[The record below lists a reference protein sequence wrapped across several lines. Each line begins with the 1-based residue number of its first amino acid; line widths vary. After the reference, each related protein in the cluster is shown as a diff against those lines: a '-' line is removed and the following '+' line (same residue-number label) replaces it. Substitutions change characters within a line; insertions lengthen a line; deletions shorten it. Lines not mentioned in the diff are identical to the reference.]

1 MTKLRDMIRKI
12 KPKSE
17 RVMESM
23 PDMPEEQYSYGLR
36 INLNDEEL
44 TKLEID
50 LKKLSIDDKIKIE
63 AIAYVESLRQSKN
76 RRGEDRNLELQIT
89 KMSIRKTK
97 IS

>member
-1 MTKLRDMIRKI
+1 MTKLRDMIRKS
-12 KPKSE
+12 KPK
-17 RVMESM
+17 ESY
-23 PDMPEEQYSYGLR
+23 PVDVPEYPEDRYPWGLR

-50 LKKLSIDDKIKIE
+50 LKKISVDDKIKIE
-63 AIAYVESLRQSKN
+63 AIAFVESIRQSKN